1 MTSIETTFFAAAT
14 RFAAAFSFVV
24 CLGFGSLE
32 NVRGNENT
40 VKAKPL
46 PMIVAHRGASYTA
59 PENTVSAFNLA
70 WEENADA
77 IEGDFYLS
85 ADGEIVCLHD
95 KTTARTAPGS
105 PSLKVSEA
113 TLQQLRKLDVGA
125 WKHEQYAGERIP
137 TLKEVIATVPDGKG
151 IFIEIKCGTEIL
163 PILKQQ
169 LDECSLKP
177 EQITIICFNDEVVR
191 QAREMMPYEANWLTS
206 YKKQLPRGWKPT
218 LSSVTDQLKS
228 TNASGFGTQV
238 KPELV
243 GSVLNET
250 FCDAVRD
257 IGCEM
262 HGWTID
268 DAKVA
273 KRLVEL
279 DFVSITTN
287 RPAYIRDAL
296 TK

>member
-1 MTSIETTFFAAAT
+1 MTSIDTTFFAAAT
-14 RFAAAFSFVV
+14 RFAAAFSFVA
-24 CLGFGSLE
+24 CLGLGSLQ

-40 VKAKPL
+40 PKTKPV

-95 KTTARTAPGS
+95 KTTARTAPES

-113 TLQQLRKLDVGA
+113 TLEQLRKLDVGA
-125 WKHEQYAGERIP
+125 WKHERYTGERIP
-137 TLKEVIATVPDGKG
+137 TLKEVMATVPDGKG
-151 IFIEIKCGTEIL
+151 IFIEIKCGPEIL

-169 LDECSLKP
+169 LEECSLKP

-191 QAREMMPYEANWLTS
+191 QAREMMPYEANWLSS
-206 YKKQLPRGWKPT
+206 YKKQLTRGWKPS
-218 LSSVTDQLKS
+218 LSTVTERLKS

-238 KPELV
+238 KDGLV
-243 GSVLNET
+243 GPVLNEA
-250 FCDAVRD
+250 FCEAVRG
-257 IGCEM
+257 IGCDM

-268 DAKVA
+268 DAEVA
-273 KRLVEL
+273 KQLVDL

>member
-105 PSLKVSEA
+105 PSLKVSAA
-113 TLQQLRKLDVGA
+113 TLAQLRKLDVGA

-151 IFIEIKCGTEIL
+151 IFIEIKCGPEIL

-177 EQITIICFNDEVVR
+177 EQITIICFNNEVVR

-206 YKKQLPRGWKPT
+206 YKKQLTGGWKPT
-218 LSSVTDQLKS
+218 LGSVTDQLKS

-243 GSVLNET
+243 GSVLNEA

-257 IGCEM
+257 IGCGM

-268 DAKVA
+268 DATVA

-296 TK
+296 KK

>member
-24 CLGFGSLE
+24 CLGSGSLE

-105 PSLKVSEA
+105 PSLKVAEA

-125 WKHEQYAGERIP
+125 WKHERYAGERIP

-151 IFIEIKCGTEIL
+151 IFIEIKCGPEIL

-169 LDECSLKP
+169 LEECSLKP

-206 YKKQLPRGWKPT
+206 YKKQLTGGWKPS
-218 LSSVTDQLKS
+218 LGSVTDQLKS

-243 GSVLNET
+243 GLVLNET

-257 IGCEM
+257 IGCGM

-296 TK
+296 KK

>member
-105 PSLKVSEA
+105 PSLKVSAA
-113 TLQQLRKLDVGA
+113 TLAQLRKLDVGA

-151 IFIEIKCGTEIL
+151 IFIEIKCGPEIL

-177 EQITIICFNDEVVR
+177 EQITIICFNNEVVR

-206 YKKQLPRGWKPT
+206 YKKQLTGGWKPT
-218 LSSVTDQLKS
+218 LGSVTDQLKS

-243 GSVLNET
+243 GSVLNEA

-257 IGCEM
+257 IGCGM

-273 KRLVEL
+273 KQLVEL

-296 TK
+296 KK

>member
-24 CLGFGSLE
+24 CLGFCSLE

-70 WEENADA
+70 WEEDADA

-105 PSLKVSEA
+105 PSLKVAEA

-125 WKHEQYAGERIP
+125 WKHERYAGERIP

-151 IFIEIKCGTEIL
+151 IFIEIKCGPEIL

-169 LDECSLKP
+169 LEECSLKP

-206 YKKQLPRGWKPT
+206 YKKQSPRGWKPT
-218 LSSVTDQLKS
+218 LGSVTDQLKS

-243 GSVLNET
+243 GSVLNEA

-257 IGCEM
+257 IGCGM

-296 TK
+296 KK

>member
-24 CLGFGSLE
+24 CLGFGSHE

-113 TLQQLRKLDVGA
+113 TLPQLRKLDVGA
-125 WKHEQYAGERIP
+125 WKQERYAGERIP

-151 IFIEIKCGTEIL
+151 IFIEIKCGPEIL

-169 LDECSLKP
+169 LEECSLKP

-206 YKKQLPRGWKPT
+206 YKKQLKGGWKPT
-218 LSSVTDQLKS
+218 LGSVTDQLKS

-243 GSVLNET
+243 GSVLNEA

-257 IGCEM
+257 IGCGM

-273 KRLVEL
+273 KQLVEL

-296 TK
+296 KK

>member
-24 CLGFGSLE
+24 CLGFGSHE

-105 PSLKVSEA
+105 PSLKVAEA

-125 WKHEQYAGERIP
+125 WKHERYAGERIP

-151 IFIEIKCGTEIL
+151 IFIEIKCGPEIL

-206 YKKQLPRGWKPT
+206 YKKRLTGGWKPS
-218 LSSVTDQLKS
+218 LGSVTDQLKS
-228 TNASGFGTQV
+228 TNASGFGTQI

-243 GSVLNET
+243 GSVLNEA

-257 IGCEM
+257 IGCGM

>member
-1 MTSIETTFFAAAT
+1 MYK
-14 RFAAAFSFVV
+14 R
-24 CLGFGSLE
+24 
-32 NVRGNENT
+32 
-40 VKAKPL
+40 
-46 PMIVAHRGASYTA
+46 
-59 PENTVSAFNLA
+59 
-70 WEENADA
+70 
-77 IEGDFYLS
+77 
-85 ADGEIVCLHD
+85 
-95 KTTARTAPGS
+95 
-105 PSLKVSEA
+105 
-113 TLQQLRKLDVGA
+113 Q
-125 WKHEQYAGERIP
+125 
-137 TLKEVIATVPDGKG
+137 TVPDGKG
-151 IFIEIKCGTEIL
+151 IFIEIKCGPEIL

-169 LDECSLKP
+169 LEECSLKP

-206 YKKQLPRGWKPT
+206 YKKQLTGGWKPS
-218 LSSVTDQLKS
+218 LVSVTDQLKS

-243 GSVLNET
+243 GSVLNEA

-257 IGCEM
+257 IGCGM

-296 TK
+296 KK

>member
-95 KTTARTAPGS
+95 KTTVRTAPGS
-105 PSLKVSEA
+105 PSLKVAEA

-125 WKHEQYAGERIP
+125 WKHERYAGERIP

-151 IFIEIKCGTEIL
+151 IFIEIKCGPEIL

-296 TK
+296 KK

>member
-32 NVRGNENT
+32 NLRGNENT

-105 PSLKVSEA
+105 PSLKVAEA

-125 WKHEQYAGERIP
+125 WKHERYAGERIP

-151 IFIEIKCGTEIL
+151 IFIEIKCGPEIL

-169 LDECSLKP
+169 LEECSLKP

-206 YKKQLPRGWKPT
+206 YKKQLTGGWKPS
-218 LSSVTDQLKS
+218 LVSVTDQLKS

-243 GSVLNET
+243 GSVLNEA

-257 IGCEM
+257 IGCGM

-296 TK
+296 KK